1 LDTFD
6 IKYLIGCWDVI
17 FVLLFQG
24 GNTLAR
30 PRGPRFKVAR
40 RFGVNVCAHPK
51 ALKRGATQ
59 VRKQSDYG
67 KQLNEKQKLKA
78 YYDMQ
83 EKQFA
88 NWVEAAMSAKGNA
101 GENLVQRLECRLDNL
116 VYRLGFG
123 STLRQARQ
131 MVVHHHIL
139 VNGKRVDRPSYEVK
153 VGDVI
158 SLRER
163 SQSIDTFK
171 NNFRESLCNL
181 SYLQKDENN
190 LSGKLVALPSREEVP
205 IEVTDSLIIEYY
217 SK

>member
-1 LDTFD
+1 MDTFD

-171 NNFRESLCNL
+171 NNFKESLCNL

-190 LSGKLVALPSREEVP
+190 LSGKLVALPAREEVP
-205 IEVTDSLIIEYY
+205 IEVTDSLIIESY